1 MVGTKSTR
9 GGGRRRMPREVRERQ
24 MLDAAV
30 AGFARH
36 GYQAASMD
44 DIAEE
49 AGVSKPLV
57 YLYLKSKEDLF
68 TACIRRER
76 AALVEA
82 VRGGTGADRADGD
95 GPGAGGVPDSG
106 GSGDSGGSRAE
117 QQLWRGLCAF
127 FAHTAARPEGWS
139 VLHRAHTQGEPFAR
153 EVAGLRA
160 EITELVTLLLGRAA
174 VDAGCDEEFAEREVS
189 GLAHAMV
196 GAAESLAVWANS
208 RTDAVPSP
216 KETAATLMNFCWT
229 GLGQMIKGARWSP
242 HR

>member
-1 MVGTKSTR
+1 VGTKSKSS
-9 GGGRRRMPREVRERQ
+9 GGRRRMPREVRERQ

-30 AGFARH
+30 VGFARH

-82 VRGGTGADRADGD
+82 VRGGTGQRHG
-95 GPGAGGVPDSG
+95 
-106 GSGDSGGSRAE
+106 RAE
-117 QQLWRGLCAF
+117 QELWKGLCAF
-127 FAHTAARPEGWS
+127 FAHTAARPDGWS
-139 VLHRAHTQGEPFAR
+139 VLRKADTQGGPFAR
-153 EVAGLRA
+153 EVASMRA
-160 EITELVTLLLGRAA
+160 EITELVTLLLSRAA
-174 VDAGCDEEFAEREVS
+174 VDAGCDDEFAEREVS
-189 GLAHAMV
+189 ALAHAIV
-196 GAAESLAVWANS
+196 GAAESLAVWANT
-208 RTDAVPSP
+208 RTDGAPSSKENAVM
-216 KETAATLMNFCWT
+216 LMNLCWT

>member
-1 MVGTKSTR
+1 MARRGVAVGTKSTSS
-9 GGGRRRMPREVRERQ
+9 GVRRRMPREVRERQ

-30 AGFARH
+30 VGFARR

-76 AALVEA
+76 SALVEA
-82 VRGGTGADRADGD
+82 VRGGTQER
-95 GPGAGGVPDSG
+95 SL
-106 GSGDSGGSRAE
+106 SAE

-127 FAHTAARPEGWS
+127 FAHTAARPDGWS
-139 VLHRAHTQGEPFAR
+139 VLHRADTQGEPFTR
-153 EVAGLRA
+153 EVAGMRA
-160 EITELVTLLLGRAA
+160 EITELVRLLLSRAA
-174 VDAGCDEEFAEREVS
+174 LDAGCDSEFAEREVS

-196 GAAESLAVWANS
+196 GAAESLAVWANA
-208 RTDAVPSP
+208 RTGDAPSA

-229 GLGQMIKGARWSP
+229 GLGRLMEGARWSP

>member
-1 MVGTKSTR
+1 MGRCGVEGVAVGTKSK
-9 GGGRRRMPREVRERQ
+9 GGAGRRRMPREVRERQ

-30 AGFARH
+30 VGFARH

-68 TACIRRER
+68 IACLRRER
-76 AALVEA
+76 SALVEA
-82 VRGGTGADRADGD
+82 VREGTQERDA
-95 GPGAGGVPDSG
+95 S
-106 GSGDSGGSRAE
+106 AE
-117 QQLWRGLCAF
+117 RQLWKGLCAF
-127 FAHTAARPEGWS
+127 FAHTAARPDGWS
-139 VLHRAHTQGEPFAR
+139 VLHRANTQGEPFAS
-153 EVAGLRA
+153 EVAGMRA
-160 EITELVTLLLGRAA
+160 EITELVRLLLSRAA
-174 VDAGCDEEFAEREVS
+174 VDAGCDGEFAEREVS

-196 GAAESLAVWANS
+196 GAAESLAVWAND
-208 RTDAVPSP
+208 RGQDAPSA

-229 GLGQMIKGARWSP
+229 GLGRMMTGARWTP

>member
-1 MVGTKSTR
+1 MARRGVQVGTNSTR
-9 GGGRRRMPREVRERQ
+9 TGGRRRMPREVRERQ

-57 YLYLKSKEDLF
+57 YLYLKSKEELF

-82 VRGGTGADRADGD
+82 VRGGTGKGEV
-95 GPGAGGVPDSG
+95 PGA
-106 GSGDSGGSRAE
+106 RAE
-117 QQLWRGLCAF
+117 QQLWKGLCAF
-127 FAHTAARPEGWS
+127 FAHTAARPDGWS
-139 VLHRAHTQGEPFAR
+139 VLHRADTQGEPFAR
-153 EVAGLRA
+153 EIAAMRA
-160 EITELVTLLLGRAA
+160 EITELVTLLLARAA
-174 VDAGCDEEFAEREVS
+174 VDAGCDEKFAEREVS

-196 GAAESLAVWANS
+196 GAAESLAVWANA

-229 GLGQMIKGARWSP
+229 GLEQMIKGARWSP

>member
-1 MVGTKSTR
+1 
-9 GGGRRRMPREVRERQ
+9 MPREVRERQ

-44 DIAEE
+44 DIAEQ

-82 VRGGTGADRADGD
+82 VRGVTGRDEV
-95 GPGAGGVPDSG
+95 PGA
-106 GSGDSGGSRAE
+106 RAE
-117 QQLWRGLCAF
+117 QQLWNGLCAF
-127 FAHTAARPEGWS
+127 FAHTAARPDGWS
-139 VLHRAHTQGEPFAR
+139 VLHRADTQGEPFAR
-153 EVAGLRA
+153 EVAAMRA
-160 EITELVTLLLGRAA
+160 EITELVTLLLARAA
-174 VDAGCDEEFAEREVS
+174 VDAGCDEKFAEREVS

-196 GAAESLAVWANS
+196 GAAESLAVWANA
-208 RTDAVPSP
+208 RTEAVPSP

-229 GLGQMIKGARWSP
+229 GLEQMIKGVRWSP

>member
-1 MVGTKSTR
+1 MGTKSTST
-9 GGGRRRMPREVRERQ
+9 GGRRRMPREVRERQ

-76 AALVEA
+76 AALLEA
-82 VRGGTGADRADGD
+82 VRSGTGRKGE
-95 GPGAGGVPDSG
+95 GPAAGAE
-106 GSGDSGGSRAE
+106 R
-117 QQLWRGLCAF
+117 QLWKGLCAF
-127 FAHTAARPEGWS
+127 FAHTAARPDGWS
-139 VLHRAHTQGEPFAR
+139 VLHRADTQGEPFAR
-153 EVAGLRA
+153 EIAAMRA

-174 VDAGCDEEFAEREVS
+174 VDAGCDEKFAEREVS

-196 GAAESLAVWANS
+196 GAAESLAVWANT
-208 RTDAVPSP
+208 RTDAPPSP

>member
-1 MVGTKSTR
+1 MTRRGVQVGTKSTR
-9 GGGRRRMPREVRERQ
+9 SGGRRRMPREVRERQ

-76 AALVEA
+76 AALVAA
-82 VRGGTGADRADGD
+82 VRGGAGEGEPQPAD
-95 GPGAGGVPDSG
+95 
-106 GSGDSGGSRAE
+106 AE

-127 FAHTAARPEGWS
+127 FAHTAARPDGWS
-139 VLHRAHTQGEPFAR
+139 VLHRADTQGEPFAR
-153 EVAGLRA
+153 EIAGMRA

-174 VDAGCDEEFAEREVS
+174 VDAGCDEKFAEREVS

-229 GLGQMIKGARWSP
+229 GMGQMIKGARWSP

>member
-1 MVGTKSTR
+1 
-9 GGGRRRMPREVRERQ
+9 MPREVRERQ

-30 AGFARH
+30 VGFAKN
-36 GYQAASMD
+36 GYQSASMD
-44 DIAEE
+44 DIAEQ

-82 VRGGTGADRADGD
+82 VRGGTSERHTSAD
-95 GPGAGGVPDSG
+95 
-106 GSGDSGGSRAE
+106 

-127 FAHTAARPEGWS
+127 FAHTRAHPDGWS
-139 VLHRAHTQGEPFAR
+139 VLHRADTQGEPFAR
-153 EVAGLRA
+153 EVAGMRA
-160 EITELVTLLLGRAA
+160 EITELVRLLLSRAA
-174 VDAGCDEEFAEREVS
+174 LDAGCEGEFAEREVS

-196 GAAESLAVWANS
+196 GAAESLAVWANA
-208 RTDAVPSP
+208 RTDDAPSA

-229 GLGQMIKGARWSP
+229 GLEQMIKGARWSP